1 MNDQGKTYHVDGD
14 KLLAADK
21 LSRKITREIDAL
33 AGVAINAL
41 LRHVQTAA
49 DGQAKLTI
57 TIDACRP
64 PRKNA
69 LDGMT
74 YQAGWKAE
82 HKDADADKLPIKSF
96 NPNQPELFEDETED
110 KGAL

>member
-1 MNDQGKTYHVDGD
+1 MNDQGKTYHIDGD

-21 LSRKITREIDAL
+21 LTRKITREIDAL
-33 AGVAINAL
+33 AGQAIQAL

-49 DGQAKLTI
+49 DGAAKLTI
-57 TIDACRP
+57 TVDAMRP
-64 PRKNA
+64 PRKNV

-74 YQAGWKAE
+74 FQAGWKAE
-82 HKDADADKLPIKSF
+82 HKDADADKLPVKSF
-96 NPNQPELFEDETED
+96 DPNQPELFEDEED